1 VALENPHRSSSL
13 ALESTPH
20 ALSGVVEVGLGL
32 VGLHSALGLDRQRMS
47 SSSHPEEPLVA
58 FLRPEAFEASLLL
71 QLENI
76 HRPFLPPFLR
86 RNDRVHPEAS
96 ALVLHLPLEA
106 LALDTVDLVLQVASE
121 KG

>member
-1 VALENPHRSSSL
+1 
-13 ALESTPH
+13 
-20 ALSGVVEVGLGL
+20 
-32 VGLHSALGLDRQRMS
+32 MS

-96 ALVLHLPLEA
+96 GASLYPEEEA
-106 LALDTVDLVLQVASE
+106 SLYPEASVASVDLR
-121 KG
+121 